1 MAIPKYILKMAV
13 QAVKEQVLDIGDVM
27 RILGLDYGEKRIGIA
42 VSDELGLTAQGLET
56 LQRKNAAHDV
66 ERIGKI
72 ARDLGVEK
80 IVVGYP
86 IRLNGEEGIQCEKVK
101 RFAGRLETALSVPVV
116 FQDETL
122 TTREAESILIQANVR
137 REKRKLLVDKL
148 AAGIILQSYLDS
160 HRNQEGASDTSSDA
174 GDA

>member
-1 MAIPKYILKMAV
+1 MTFPVMAFFAPVGSWRNDTAAKKHSRDRMAIPKYILKMAV

-86 IRLNGEEGIQCEKVK
+86 IRLNGEEGIQ
-101 RFAGRLETALSVPVV
+101 
-116 FQDETL
+116 
-122 TTREAESILIQANVR
+122 
-137 REKRKLLVDKL
+137 
-148 AAGIILQSYLDS
+148 
-160 HRNQEGASDTSSDA
+160 
-174 GDA
+174 

>member
-1 MAIPKYILKMAV
+1 MAGR
-13 QAVKEQVLDIGDVM
+13 AVKEQVLDIGDVM
-27 RILGLDYGEKRIGIA
+27 RILGLDYGEKRIGVA

-56 LQRKNAAHDV
+56 VQRKNAAHDV

-72 ARDLGVEK
+72 ARETGAEK
-80 IVVGYP
+80 IVIGYP

-101 RFAGRLETALSVPVV
+101 RFAGRLKAALSIPVV

-122 TTREAESILIQANVR
+122 TTKEAESILIQANVR

-148 AAGIILQSYLDS
+148 AAGIILQAYLDS
-160 HRNQEGASDTSSDA
+160 LRNREETSSTPTDA

>member
-1 MAIPKYILKMAV
+1 MTGE
-13 QAVKEQVLDIGDVM
+13 AVKEQVLDMGDVM
-27 RILGLDYGEKRIGIA
+27 RILGLDYGEKRIGVA

-56 LQRKNAAHDV
+56 VLRKNTAHDM

-72 ARDLGVEK
+72 ARELGAEK

-86 IRLNGEEGIQCEKVK
+86 LRLNGEEGIQCEKVK
-101 RFAGRLETALSVPVV
+101 RFAARLETALSIPVE

-122 TTREAESILIQANVR
+122 TTKEAESILIQANVR

-148 AAGIILQSYLDS
+148 AASIILQSYLDLN
-160 HRNQEGASDTSSDA
+160 RVRGNSSEKESGS